1 MSNSKKFS
9 SIVVLVVAFITG
21 LFTFIAVLNKDL
33 IARDP
38 AAVHGKIF
46 DLRSSNPDQL
56 RQEVSNRLKIQT
68 AIETNNF
75 ISKAMLFSGLTA
87 QICRSHDKIEL
98 EFLADGVSVGGEPT
112 KLIVKTPCQSGQN
125 PLEVGSIRFPIQ
137 EILLEK
143 PRSAEFKFSGYP
155 GTFQFLNVAE
165 TWPRTWVLGAVRFVS
180 AAATT
185 QSISIEML
193 TAGNTNTVPH
203 ILEF

>member
-143 PRSAEFKFSGYP
+143 PRSAEFTPLTGK
-155 GTFQFLNVAE
+155 LARR
-165 TWPRTWVLGAVRFVS
+165 PRTMARD
-180 AAATT
+180 ATDRRQARLRRHGPRGLSGLRAPARPRT
-185 QSISIEML
+185 RRD
-193 TAGNTNTVPH
+193 AGPGR
-203 ILEF
+203 EADPQ